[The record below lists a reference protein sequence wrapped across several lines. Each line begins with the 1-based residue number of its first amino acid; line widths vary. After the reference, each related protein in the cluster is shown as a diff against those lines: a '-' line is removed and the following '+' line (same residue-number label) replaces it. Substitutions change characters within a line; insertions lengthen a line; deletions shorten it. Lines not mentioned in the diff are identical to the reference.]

1 MHPDHPT
8 PTRRRFLSSA
18 GVSALS
24 VAALAAPGTA
34 ASQTG
39 AAGDDFTF
47 EITRTEAEWRAR
59 LSPEEY
65 DILRG
70 GQTELPGTSP
80 LWQDFTE
87 GTFHCRGCDLPLYTS
102 NWRAPVDKG
111 WVFFAHAVPNSV
123 LTGID
128 VPQEA
133 YGMGSDWPNLI
144 ETHCR
149 RCGSHLG
156 HILLVDGDVLH
167 CINGTALHLEPDAA

>member
-1 MHPDHPT
+1 VPT
-8 PTRRRFLSSA
+8 
-18 GVSALS
+18 
-24 VAALAAPGTA
+24 
-34 ASQTG
+34 
-39 AAGDDFTF
+39 
-47 EITRTEAEWRAR
+47 
-59 LSPEEY
+59 
-65 DILRG
+65 
-70 GQTELPGTSP
+70 
-80 LWQDFTE
+80 
-87 GTFHCRGCDLPLYTS
+87 
-102 NWRAPVDKG
+102 
-111 WVFFAHAVPNSV
+111 SV